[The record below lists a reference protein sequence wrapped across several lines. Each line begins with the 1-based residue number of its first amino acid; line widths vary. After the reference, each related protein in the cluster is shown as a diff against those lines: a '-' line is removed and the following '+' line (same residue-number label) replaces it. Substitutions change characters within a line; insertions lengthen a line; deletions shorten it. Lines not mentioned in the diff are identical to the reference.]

1 MSGSIPDTP
10 KKRGRPSTGGRQ
22 AGIMVR
28 LTPPDLATLDAWI
41 AKQPKSVSRPEAIR
55 AMMRAALELMGE

>member
-1 MSGSIPDTP
+1 
-10 KKRGRPSTGGRQ
+10 
-22 AGIMVR
+22 MVR